1 MSSKISSV
9 YDAIVSELEAIYP
22 NKTRIPY
29 PYSLTDNNA
38 RFLID
43 GYGFTIGPASF
54 EQFEF
59 CNFMTS
65 REVTVVIT
73 KEIFRTDSDAITVD
87 DVAKALLESVYEV
100 QKLFYSYN
108 ELNVPSDIAKVDIG
122 SVSAIEEVIS
132 GKQSFLSMSASFNF
146 FILENL

>member
-1 MSSKISSV
+1 MSSKITSV
-9 YDAIVSELEAIYP
+9 YDAILDELESLYP
-22 NKTRIPY
+22 NKTRVPY
-29 PYSLTDNNA
+29 PYSLADNNA

-43 GYGFTIGPASF
+43 GYGFTIGPANF

-65 REVTVVIT
+65 REVTVVLT

-87 DVAKALLESVYEV
+87 DVAKSLLESVYDV

-108 ELNVPSDIAKVDIG
+108 ELNVPSDIAKVDIS
-122 SVSAIEEVIS
+122 SVSGMEQVLS
-132 GKQSFLSMSASFNF
+132 GRQSFLTMSASFNF

>member
-9 YDAIVSELEAIYP
+9 YDAIVSELEALYP

-43 GYGFTIGPASF
+43 GYGFTIGSANF

-122 SVSAIEEVIS
+122 SVSAVEEVIS